1 MNAPQHAAVAPSAA
15 GLGCQQAFM
24 RPALVK
30 EAWVDNNRHSKY
42 LISNTYLA
50 IPALLSSSPD
60 NKLPDSA
67 SAMVGLV

>member
-1 MNAPQHAAVAPSAA
+1 MRLSLQALRVSVVSKPSCA
-15 GLGCQQAFM
+15 Q
-24 RPALVK
+24 PLVK
-30 EAWVDNNRHSKY
+30 EAWVDNNRHSKH